1 MYHMFTRQAQQ
12 AYNKSTIQYKEVRI
26 MCIAKKELNEKM
38 AEIQSL
44 KKLKEETEDTIKALE
59 REVIEFLEENEEE
72 CKTTNDKGKEI
83 LKFIGN
89 LFTATLA
96 EQSRETIDKEKV
108 KKLLDDEEYQKVRK
122 VSTFPVLCIK

>member
-1 MYHMFTRQAQQ
+1 
-12 AYNKSTIQYKEVRI
+12 
-26 MCIAKKELNEKM
+26 MCIAKNELNEKM

-44 KKLKEETEDTIKALE
+44 KKLKEETEDNIKALE

-96 EQSRETIDKEKV
+96 QQSRETVNKDEV
-108 KKLLDDEEYQKVRK
+108 KKILPESEYQKVVK
-122 VSTFPVLCIK
+122 VSTYPVLRIK

>member
-1 MYHMFTRQAQQ
+1 
-12 AYNKSTIQYKEVRI
+12 
-26 MCIAKKELNEKM
+26 MCIAKNELNEKM

-44 KKLKEETEDTIKALE
+44 KKLKEETEENIKALE

-72 CKTTNDKGKEI
+72 CKATNNKEKEI

-96 EQSRETIDKEKV
+96 EQSRETVDKDGV
-108 KKLLDDEEYQKVRK
+108 KKLLDDEDYQKVSKISKFK
-122 VSTFPVLCIK
+122 VLRIK

>member
-1 MYHMFTRQAQQ
+1 
-12 AYNKSTIQYKEVRI
+12 
-26 MCIAKKELNEKM
+26 MCIAKNELNEKM

-44 KKLKEETEDTIKALE
+44 KKLKEETEENIKALE

-72 CKTTNDKGKEI
+72 CKATNDKGKEI

-96 EQSRETIDKEKV
+96 EQSRETVDKDGV
-108 KKLLDDEEYQKVRK
+108 KKLLDDEDYQKVSKTSKFK
-122 VSTFPVLCIK
+122 VLRIK

>member
-1 MYHMFTRQAQQ
+1 
-12 AYNKSTIQYKEVRI
+12 

-38 AEIQSL
+38 SEIQSL
-44 KKLKEETEDTIKALE
+44 KKLKEEVEDTIKALE

-96 EQSRETIDKEKV
+96 EQSRETVDKEKV
-108 KKLLDDEEYQKVRK
+108 KKLLNDEEYQKVRK
-122 VSTFPVLCIK
+122 VSTFPVLRIK